1 MSVTV
6 KTEPRDRLDISRLA
20 AKRGAAI
27 PNNERYS
34 ALVLAGALCGEND
47 PADIH
52 ALYARNGWGGAWTWE
67 VFPYHHFH
75 PDAFEALAVAK
86 GGATLML
93 GGPQGEEIEVTAGDV
108 IILPPGYGH
117 KQIAKRDGFTICGA
131 YPAGQEN
138 YSTIRDSE
146 GYDERVLETMRNV
159 APPDTDPVYGMP
171 FAELGKSGTR
181 Q

>member
-1 MSVTV
+1 MAVTL
-6 KTEPRDRLDISRLA
+6 KTVPRDRVEIRRLA
-20 AKRGAAI
+20 AKRGDAI
-27 PNNERYS
+27 PNNERYP
-34 ALVLAGALCGEND
+34 ALILAGALRGEND

-93 GGPQGEEIEVTAGDV
+93 GGPQGQEIGVKAGDV

-117 KQIAKRDGFTICGA
+117 KQIEKRDGFAICGA
-131 YPAGQEN
+131 YPRGQEN
-138 YSTIRDSE
+138 YTTIRDSE
-146 GYDERVLETMRNV
+146 GYDDRVLETMHAV
-159 APPDTDPVYGMP
+159 QPPETDPVYGMP
-171 FAELGKSGTR
+171 YADLIDMETR
-181 Q
+181 